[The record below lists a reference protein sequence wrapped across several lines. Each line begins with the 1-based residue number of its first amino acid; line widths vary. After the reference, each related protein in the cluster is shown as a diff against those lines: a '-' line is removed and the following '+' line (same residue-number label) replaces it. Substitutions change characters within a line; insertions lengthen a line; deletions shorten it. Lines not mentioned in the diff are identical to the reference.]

1 MKTLIWSLFGLLAL
15 LWSGLC
21 WAGAGLLRWA
31 AGLLSGTGNAPDDW
45 GRVLAD
51 WPLPEWLALWVDLGA
66 LRSLLEL
73 IASMFESLK
82 AVWPSADSALAWLI
96 PLLWVVWG
104 GGLLVLLALLG
115 LALWLARS
123 ARPAPPAQPQP
134 AG

>member
-21 WAGAGLLRWA
+21 WAGAALLRWA
-31 AGLLSGTGNAPDDW
+31 AGLLSGTGNAPADW

-51 WPLPEWLALWVDLGA
+51 WPLPQWLALWADVAA

-73 IASMFESLK
+73 IASMVESLQ
-82 AVWPSADSALAWLI
+82 AVWPGVDSALAWLM

-104 GGLLVLLALLG
+104 GGLLMLIGLTG
-115 LALWLARS
+115 LALWLARA
-123 ARPAPPAQPQP
+123 ARPVPPAQPHP